1 MSVGGAGVYLLD
13 YGAGNVLSVANAVKA
28 VGGELKLITEAAD
41 FDKVRRVCVGRARR
55 QKKFLLSFFRT
66 WCDGS
71 SAPLLDGVA
80 PHVRSACYRAV
91 EPPSC
96 QVSVASNAEH

>member
-41 FDKVRRVCVGRARR
+41 FDK
-55 QKKFLLSFFRT
+55 
-66 WCDGS
+66 
-71 SAPLLDGVA
+71 
-80 PHVRSACYRAV
+80 
-91 EPPSC
+91 
-96 QVSVASNAEH
+96 

>member
-41 FDKVRRVCVGRARR
+41 FDKVRRVCVGRARNMSHSVC
-55 QKKFLLSFFRT
+55 KKGFF
-66 WCDGS
+66 S
-71 SAPLLDGVA
+71 VLFFAHGVMV
-80 PHVRSACYRAV
+80 VRRPYLMV
-91 EPPSC
+91 
-96 QVSVASNAEH
+96 

>member
-41 FDKVRRVCVGRARR
+41 FDKVRRRARNMSHSVC
-55 QKKFLLSFFRT
+55 KKGFF
-66 WCDGS
+66 S
-71 SAPLLDGVA
+71 VLFFAHGVMV
-80 PHVRSACYRAV
+80 VRRPCLMV
-91 EPPSC
+91 
-96 QVSVASNAEH
+96 